1 MLTVFLTT
9 LGEMT
14 RILMFMVLGF
24 GLNRLHILPKGSGA
38 GISRLVTMVFI
49 PALLIYNNM
58 TEFQLAHVGH
68 YSQLVLM
75 GVFLWTAM
83 TLISLPIAKKMAAG
97 NPLDRG
103 VYLYGLSFPNTGA
116 IGMPLSLAL
125 MGTTGLFRFNLFLV
139 MFSIMTYAWGVG
151 LFLDMERKNPVKR
164 FFIHLFNPVFIS
176 MLIGMLL
183 GAFGARNWMPDLIT
197 NFVGDLGSCYVPIS
211 LLLTGFSIAD
221 YPMNDVFNRPKSYLF
236 TLLRLIV
243 IPLFVLGIAF
253 LLKLP
258 LDIAILIVLAFAG
271 PSGMNVVV
279 FPASYGQD
287 CRTGASI
294 VLLSS
299 LGSIIT
305 VPILY
310 ALVQYFFT

>member
-83 TLISLPIAKKMAAG
+83 TLISLPIAGKLSGG

-116 IGMPLSLAL
+116 IGLPLAL
-125 MGTTGLFRFNLFLV
+125 ALLGTTGLFRLNLFLV
-139 MFSIMTYAWGVG
+139 IFSIMTYAWGVG
-151 LFLDMERKNPVKR
+151 LFLDTERKNPIKR
-164 FFIHLFNPVFIS
+164 FFIHLLNPVFVS
-176 MLIGMLL
+176 MCIGMAL
-183 GAFGARNWMPDLIT
+183 GALNAKNWMPGLVL
-197 NFVGDLGSCYVPIS
+197 NFIGDLSGMYAPLS
-211 LLLTGFSIAD
+211 LLLTGYTIAD
-221 YPMNDVFNRPKSYLF
+221 YPLTEMFHLPKSYVF
-236 TLLRLIV
+236 TALRLLV
-243 IPLFVLGIAF
+243 YPLIAVGLVKLVGGDLLMATMAVIAF
-253 LLKLP
+253 S
-258 LDIAILIVLAFAG
+258 G

-279 FPASYGQD
+279 FPASYGQN
-287 CRTGASI
+287 CETGASI
-294 VLLSS
+294 VMISSLLSV
-299 LGSIIT
+299 LT
-305 VPILY
+305 VPLLY
-310 ALVQYFFT
+310 ALVQTLF